1 MKAKIREVLDYINK
15 HQFEGRDSFEL
26 VDTAC
31 AEAADSFDEYCTL
44 VNIIWSRDYEI

>member
-1 MKAKIREVLDYINK
+1 MKSKIREVINYINK
-15 HQFEGRDSFEL
+15 HQFEGRDSIEL

-31 AEAADSFDEYCTL
+31 AEVADNYEEYCTL